1 MKSLFFFLL
10 ACAPLQP
17 LLAQADSTISFIA
30 FWEKGDSRT
39 YSITKKQEQFTNGV
53 QTKNNVNAYEALLQ
67 VKDVTDKAYRMEWV
81 GTSMLQSSLDLPA
94 AVQGALSKA
103 SKKHKDLPILYK
115 TDPFGTYQG
124 IENWKEVSRLVNDLF
139 TDMSKQ
145 GSKAEQKKMNAAL
158 KSVRDAMSSK
168 EGVEQLILQ
177 EIQYMHWPMG
187 MVLVLGDTLEY
198 EDALPNLIGG
208 GTIKALGKVY
218 IQSVDAAQGRCTLV
232 NTLAIDPD
240 EMQKNIS
247 SMIQKMASTAKY
259 ASAAEKEQQ
268 MEKIRETFAAMK
280 MDVQDTNI
288 FYYDYF
294 RGWPVSISIRRE
306 IQVTTEGTEAIRTN
320 ELLIEQVLEP

>member
-1 MKSLFFFLL
+1 MKPLFFFLL
-10 ACAPLQP
+10 ACAPLQS

-30 FWEKGDSRT
+30 FWEKGDSRS

-53 QTKNNVNAYEALLQ
+53 QTKNSVNAYEALLQ
-67 VKDVTDKAYRMEWV
+67 VKDATDKAYRLEWI
-81 GTSMLQSSLDLPA
+81 GTSMLQSNLELPTA
-94 AVQGALSKA
+94 AQGALSKA
-103 SKKHKDLPILYK
+103 GKKHKDLQILYK
-115 TDPFGTYQG
+115 TDAYGSYQG
-124 IENWKEVSRLVNDLF
+124 IENWKEISRMMNDLF
-139 TDMSKQ
+139 TDMSRQ
-145 GSKAEQKKMNAAL
+145 GSKAEQKNMNAVL

-168 EGVEQLILQ
+168 EGIEQLILQ
-177 EIQYMHWPMG
+177 ELQYLHWPMG
-187 MVLVLGDTLEY
+187 MALVLGDTLHY

-208 GTIKALGKVY
+208 GTIKAQGKVY
-218 IQSVDAAQGRCTLV
+218 IQNVDAARGRCTLV

-247 SMIQKMASTAKY
+247 SMIQKMASNVKY

-268 MEKIRETFAAMK
+268 LEKIRETFAAMK

-294 RGWPVSISIRRE
+294 RGWPISINIRRE
-306 IQVTTEGTEAIRTN
+306 ILVTGEGTEAVRTN